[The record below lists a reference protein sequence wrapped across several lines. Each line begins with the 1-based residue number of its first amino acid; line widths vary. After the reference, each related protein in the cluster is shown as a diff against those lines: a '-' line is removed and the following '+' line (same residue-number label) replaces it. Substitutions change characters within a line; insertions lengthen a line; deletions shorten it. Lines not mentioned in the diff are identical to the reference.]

1 MDPTH
6 AETAPP
12 RRLKLRLLI
21 CNPKSYGPKNI
32 QVKGRTSGNIPRTR
46 EDPYLP
52 QYYSYECK
60 SAAEW
65 RDIASSISK
74 HVTNQHSFF
83 ATAHWADMDLPPGP
97 EGRVEMDAVI
107 GYDSPPP
114 TKIEAIP
121 QSQEGSEPSEA
132 HNLGEAGAT
141 PAPAT
146 TFEIVTEPGGASV
159 PLVSDEPLSQVEQTE
174 EPSDSNRAEAQ
185 ASVESEGTFSAPDPD
200 AGTSDPSPPESSG
213 EASDPETAEDAA
225 AEESPPVRS
234 ARAPASQSKPKPPPS
249 KKAAKGKK

>member
-52 QYYSYECK
+52 QCYSYECK

-74 HVTNQHSFF
+74 SVTNQHSFF
-83 ATAHWADMDLPPGP
+83 ATAHWADMDMPPGP
-97 EGRVEMDAVI
+97 EGRVEMDAVVATVLADI
-107 GYDSPPP
+107 PSV
-114 TKIEAIP
+114 EIP

-146 TFEIVTEPGGASV
+146 TFQIVTEPGGAPV

-200 AGTSDPSPPESSG
+200 AGTSDPSSPESSD
-213 EASDPETAEDAA
+213 EASEPETAEDAA

-234 ARAPASQSKPKPPPS
+234 ARVPASESKPKSPPA

>member
-74 HVTNQHSFF
+74 SVTNQHSFC

-97 EGRVEMDAVI
+97 EGRVEMDAVVAI
-107 GYDSPPP
+107 ALADIPAV
-114 TKIEAIP
+114 EIP

-132 HNLGEAGAT
+132 HNLGEASAT

-146 TFEIVTEPGGASV
+146 TFQIVTEPGGAPV

-185 ASVESEGTFSAPDPD
+185 ASVESEGTFSALDPD

-234 ARAPASQSKPKPPPS
+234 ARAPASQSKPKPPR
-249 KKAAKGKK
+249 AKGKK